1 MSKRVITIVGGGQSG
16 LQLGNGL
23 LSAGYDV
30 RLVQDRKGD
39 DIRTGKVMSSQCMF
53 DKALSYERELGLN
66 FWDKECPT
74 VNSINFTVP
83 APDGS
88 GNKAIDWNGLLD
100 KPAQA
105 VDQRIKFPRWMQ
117 EFEKRG
123 GTIEYKAAAPPTW
136 KNTPPNPISSLSRP
150 ARARSPGCSSAT
162 RKKVPVRCAAARA
175 GADLCQRTD
184 PAPATFGGRLQSHPG
199 RRRIFRVPGA
209 DHDRTLRDHGV
220 RGHPRRADGLLGRCD
235 IARRSISRNRNGY
248 STPSCPGRANARRTC
263 ELTDAERHSRR
274 TLRADRAQAD
284 RAAALRQGACSAWP
298 TWSCSTTRS
307 PARAPTM
314 PRNARRSI
322 SMRSLRMATSRSTR
336 PGCRRPSTA
345 TGIIV
350 QYVTGWTNALLQPP
364 PPHVLNIMG
373 AAQGIPVLAKR
384 IANGFNDPLDY
395 FPWFA
400 VPEEADKYLK
410 SLAA

>member
-1 MSKRVITIVGGGQSG
+1 MAKKVITIVGGGQSG

-39 DIRTGKVMSSQCMF
+39 DIRNGKVMSSQCMF

-74 VNSINFTVP
+74 VDSINFTVP

-88 GNKAIDWNGLLD
+88 GNKAIDWNGMLD

-105 VDQRIKFPRWMQ
+105 VDQRMKFPRWMQ

-123 GTIEYKAAAPPTW
+123 GTIEYKAALP
-136 KNTPPNPISSLSRP
+136 
-150 ARARSPGCSSAT
+150 
-162 RKKVPVRCAAARA
+162 
-175 GADLCQRTD
+175 ADLEKYAAQSDLVIVAAGKGDIARLFERDAQKSQFDAPQRALALTYVKGLT
-184 PAPATFGGRLQSHPG
+184 PRPHHSAVAFNLIPG
-199 RRRIFRVPGA
+199 RRRIFRVPRA
-209 DHDRTLRDHGV
+209 DHDRTVRDHGV
-220 RGHPRRADGLLGRCD
+220 RRRAGRPDGLLGRRFD
-235 IARRSISRNRNGY
+235 PRPASRQIEMDSRHLPAVGRRARQELSSSPTPTASSSDVLRRPCASRSRDCR
-248 STPSCPGRANARRTC
+248 PAKP
-263 ELTDAERHSRR
+263 
-274 TLRADRAQAD
+274 
-284 RAAALRQGACSAWP
+284 CSAWP
-298 TWSCSTTRS
+298 TWSCSTIRS
-307 PARAPTM
+307 PGKDPTT
-314 PRNARRSI
+314 PRSARRSI
-322 SMRSLRMATSRSTR
+322 STAILAQGDKPLDQAWMQATFDRFWDY
-336 PGCRRPSTA
+336 
-345 TGIIV
+345 V

-373 AAQGIPVLAKR
+373 AAQGFPVLARR
-384 IANGFNDPLDY
+384 IANGFNEPLDY